1 MKLVRQFSIIL
12 LIAFSGEIINYFFN
26 TPIPGNVLAMIILLI
41 LLSHGLVKLKMIAQV
56 ANFML
61 AHLAIF
67 FIPAGVNLIK
77 NLDLLKKD
85 WLAILTIVV
94 VSTIVIMVV
103 TGFTIQLLKRRES

>member
-12 LIAFSGEIINYFFN
+12 LIAFSGEVINYFFN
-26 TPIPGNVLAMIILLI
+26 TPIPANVLAMIILLT
-41 LLSHGLVKLKMIAQV
+41 LLTTGIVKLKMIDQV

-67 FIPAGVNLIK
+67 FVPPGVNLIN
-77 NLDLLKKD
+77 NLDLLKND
-85 WLAILTIVV
+85 WLAILTIIV

-103 TGFTIQLLKRRES
+103 TGFTIQLLKRRST